1 MEILNYEIT
10 NKTPKHVSDII
21 TFYKNYAHEYSI
33 QIDPMYTLEND
44 YDYDMFLTQVAIIN
58 SFLNRDY
65 YKYFNI
71 NTSLY
76 SVVCDLWE
84 KISEHVKH
92 TELWRVLIY
101 GYKMTEEYRD
111 WVYSLSIH
119 ISNHPFENHQENILK
134 MQQYHLDDTI
144 HPNVTRITYM
154 SKKIIDIP
162 KPIPMEIYISPQEYV
177 TEIKKWTEKIDTLNQ
192 NNNDL
197 QKERDELSQNVQKLT
212 DENKALTESG
222 EESKTRCASFS
233 SKNAELENKIVELN
247 TKIGTLK
254 AGNKNYKNQYEDQ
267 EKHII
272 ELKNQGK
279 NMRDENDELKAI
291 LEDTTRQLNMANE
304 SIFKLGNQGKNALE
318 NNNQL
323 QQENVKNI
331 AKIAELQQDKDVL
344 LEKLK
349 LSKQD
354 LEQQNKNAADAR
366 KELEEQIAELQK
378 TCNEKEAQYKR
389 DLHQQQEKIKLQTEE
404 LLQHKENHSD
414 CEDRVKKLNEQIE
427 QLKKQLKEL
436 AEKHENEDFDKL
448 QRDVQLYKQMNEK
461 LNEKFDHLQVENKL
475 NEDNLQKLID
485 ELEMKNVQVR
495 DLDLKNKTQELLI
508 EELKTNKDVNEK
520 NAQTSM
526 KNLQEELDKNKS
538 KMDHLYDQLVK
549 MGVNIQKENMV
560 IIDWGDTLE
569 QIRLLK
575 AQIEK
580 IEAENKQHLDEIR
593 KIAGGDV
600 KNFANFKAGLKESSM
615 TFATFSKEFDNYLK
629 TKFPNEKN
637 IRNVL
642 LAALSDK
649 NTPIYEDKRTLIGK
663 IRNMII
669 EEGHI

>member
-44 YDYDMFLTQVAIIN
+44 YDYDMFLTQVASIN

-71 NTSLY
+71 NISLY

-134 MQQYHLDDTI
+134 MQQYHLNDTI
-144 HPNVTRITYM
+144 HPNVTKIAYM

-162 KPIPMEIYISPQEYV
+162 KPIPMEIYISPQEYA
-177 TEIKKWTEKIDTLNQ
+177 TEIKRLKEKIDALKQ

-197 QKERDELSQNVQKLT
+197 QKERDELSQTVQELT
-212 DENKALTESG
+212 DENNTLTNSE
-222 EESKTRCASFS
+222 EESKTLCASLS
-233 SKNAELENKIVELN
+233 SKNAELENRIVDLN
-247 TKIGTLK
+247 TEIGKLK
-254 AGNKNYKNQYEDQ
+254 ASNRNYKNQYNDQ
-267 EKHII
+267 QTSITK
-272 ELKNQGK
+272 LKDQGKNMHDENDQLRGQLENTTRQLKVAQESIVKLSNQGK
-279 NMRDENDELKAI
+279 NVLDDN
-291 LEDTTRQLNMANE
+291 TR
-304 SIFKLGNQGKNALE
+304 
-318 NNNQL
+318 L
-323 QQENVKNI
+323 QQENDALHKKDAENI

-414 CEDRVKKLNEQIE
+414 CEDRVKKLNEEIE
-427 QLKKQLKEL
+427 RLKKQLKEL

-461 LNEKFDHLQVENKL
+461 LNENFDHLQVENKL
-475 NEDNLQKLID
+475 NEDNLQKLTD
-485 ELEMKNVQVR
+485 ELEMKNF
-495 DLDLKNKTQELLI
+495 KNKTQELLI
-508 EELKTNKDVNEK
+508 EDLKTTKDVNEK

>member
-10 NKTPKHVSDII
+10 NKTPKHVSNII
-21 TFYKNYAHEYSI
+21 TFYKNYAHEYSK
-33 QIDPMYTLEND
+33 QIDPMYTLDDHLD
-44 YDYDMFLTQVAIIN
+44 YNKFLTQVASIN
-58 SFLNRDY
+58 VFLNPDY

-71 NTSLY
+71 DTSLY

-162 KPIPMEIYISPQEYV
+162 KPIPMEIYISPQEYA
-177 TEIKKWTEKIDTLNQ
+177 TEIKKWTEKIDTLKQ

-222 EESKTRCASFS
+222 EESKTLCASLS
-233 SKNAELENKIVELN
+233 SKNAELENRIVELN
-247 TKIGTLK
+247 TKIGSLK

-267 EKHII
+267 EKRII

-279 NMRDENDELKAI
+279 NLRDENDQLKAI
-291 LEDTTRQLNMANE
+291 LEDTTRQLNMGKE
-304 SIFKLGNQGKNALE
+304 SIVKLGNQGKNALDD
-318 NNNQL
+318 NTRL
-323 QQENVKNI
+323 QQENAKNI
-331 AKIAELQQDKDVL
+331 AKITELQQDMDGL

-354 LEQQNKNAADAR
+354 LEQQNKNAVDAR
-366 KELEEQIAELQK
+366 KDLEEKIAELQK

-389 DLHQQQEKIKLQTEE
+389 DLHSTQEKLKLQTEE
-404 LLQHKENHSD
+404 LLQYKENHSD

-448 QRDVQLYKQMNEK
+448 QRDVQHYKQMNEK
-461 LNEKFDHLQVENKL
+461 LNENFDHLQVENKL
-475 NEDNLQKLID
+475 NEDNLQKLTD
-485 ELEMKNVQVR
+485 ELEMKNV
-495 DLDLKNKTQELLI
+495 KNKTQELFI
-508 EELKTNKDVNEK
+508 EELKTNKEINEK

-593 KIAGGDV
+593 KIAGGEV

-629 TKFPNEKN
+629 AKFPNEKN

-669 EEGHI
+669 EEGYI